1 MLRFAAWMA
10 WWIALFWLW
19 LLVAGEWNRVELVAA
34 ACAATLGAS
43 IAESVRALTGVKVQ
57 IPLRD
62 IASAWTVPL
71 MVLVDFGIVVGAL
84 LRSGLRRER
93 VGGRFV
99 ARDFDPGSGFG
110 SRAWRTYAATVSPNA
125 YVVDADEELKVVL
138 LHDLVPYRKSEEPAA

>member
-1 MLRFAAWMA
+1 MLRLGAWIA

-43 IAESVRALTGVKVQ
+43 IAEGLRAFTGVRVR

-62 IASAWTVPL
+62 IASAWTVPV
-71 MVLVDFGIVVGAL
+71 MVLVDFAIVVGAL
-84 LRSGLRRER
+84 VRSAVRGELVR
-93 VGGRFV
+93 GRFV

-110 SRAWRTYAATVSPNA
+110 SRAWRTYAATLSPNA
-125 YVVDADEELKVVL
+125 YVVDADEELRVVL
-138 LHDLVPYRKSEEPAA
+138 LHDLVPRRKSEEPAA

>member
-1 MLRFAAWMA
+1 MLRFAGWMA
-10 WWIALFWLW
+10 WWIALFLLW
-19 LLVAGEWNRVELVAA
+19 LLVAGEWNRVELLAA

-43 IAESVRALTGVKVQ
+43 IAEGVRAFTGVKVQ

-71 MVLVDFGIVVGAL
+71 MVFVDFGIVVGAL
-84 LRSGLRRER
+84 LRSGFRRER

-99 ARDFDPGSGFG
+99 VRDLNMGTDFG
-110 SRAWRTYAATVSPNA
+110 SRAWLTYAATVSPNA
-125 YVVDADEELKVVL
+125 YVVDVDDEQRAVL